1 MARLFGIIVVVL
13 LAVGTA
19 GAEEDAEMRA
29 AQRELKQAR
38 AHLQQADRDYQ
49 GHRRQAV
56 EHLDEALREVRAA
69 LETQQG
75 EKDSGQHPAKK
86 AAPDEAEDD

>member
-1 MARLFGIIVVVL
+1 MMRVLAIIMGVL
-13 LAVGTA
+13 LVVATA

-49 GHRRQAV
+49 GHRRHAV
-56 EHLDEALREVRAA
+56 EHLDEALREVKAA
-69 LETQQG
+69 LETEQG
-75 EKDSGQHPAKK
+75 KQDSGRHPAKK
-86 AAPDEAEDD
+86 SDDAAEED

>member
-1 MARLFGIIVVVL
+1 MARLLGIIVVVL
-13 LAVGTA
+13 LALGTA
-19 GAEEDAEMRA
+19 AAEEDAEMRA

-69 LETQQG
+69 LETKQDK
-75 EKDSGQHPAKK
+75 KDSGDHPAKK
-86 AAPDEAEDD
+86 PAPDEAEDD

>member
-1 MARLFGIIVVVL
+1 MARLLGIIVGVL
-13 LAVGTA
+13 LAVATA
-19 GAEEDAEMRA
+19 GAGEDAEMRA

-56 EHLDEALREVRAA
+56 ERLDEALREVKAA
-69 LETQQG
+69 LETKPG
-75 EKDSGQHPAKK
+75 KPDSGRHPAKK
-86 AAPDEAEDD
+86 TDADAAEDD

>member
-1 MARLFGIIVVVL
+1 MARLLGIVVGIL
-13 LAVGTA
+13 LAVATV

-49 GHRRQAV
+49 GHRRRAV
-56 EHLDEALREVRAA
+56 EHLDEALREVRAG
-69 LETQQG
+69 LETKQDK
-75 EKDSGQHPAKK
+75 KDSGRRPEKK
-86 AAPDEAEDD
+86 TGPDEAGDD